1 MKSLQ
6 ITFLFLIVGILTT
19 AQEKTAL
26 YDSLFNTMHERNQF
40 KGSVLV
46 AEKGEVV
53 YENCFGY
60 ADRAAKT
67 ELNKHT
73 MFNTGSMSKLFTALA
88 IQQLAENGELAYSD
102 KVNKYLTEF
111 PYPDITIHHLLVH
124 AGGLPVDKSLL
135 DKVNW
140 DYSKIETNKDVLQVL
155 YEEKP
160 ELKFTPGEKS
170 RYSNLGYMILAEV
183 VKEVTQTD
191 FKCYLEEHIFEP
203 AGMDRTGIYD
213 REEIK
218 EMQNV
223 ARGYLFY
230 PFTGQYEQAIK
241 VPEFSFHY
249 AISGFE
255 GDGNVYSTVGD
266 LFRLYQT
273 LKNNELISKASWEK
287 ATTKHILA
295 RNMNGANEFGTSYGY
310 GWTIAA
316 APEPELV
323 VQRGGELPGYVSNLI
338 WEVRKDHL
346 LIYLMNDYL
355 SYLSYQK
362 MIYPAYWKITYRNKI
377 DIPKLMASTEL
388 SKIAVKSSLQEME
401 EKIQEIKNKP
411 GKYEIDVNGLRF
423 LVHKLKSLNKKEK
436 AQLLMRSFKPE

>member
-6 ITFLFLIVGILTT
+6 ISFLFLLIGFLTS

-26 YDSLFNTMHERNQF
+26 YDSLFSTMHERNQF

-111 PYPDITIHHLLVH
+111 PYPVITIHHLLVH

-140 DYSKIETNKDVLQVL
+140 DYSKIATNKDVLKVL

-160 ELKFTPGEKS
+160 ELKFAPGEKS
-170 RYSNLGYMILAEV
+170 RYSNLGYMVLAEV
-183 VKEVTQTD
+183 IKKASGKD
-191 FKCYLEEHIFEP
+191 FNHFLQEHIFEP
-203 AGMDRTGIYD
+203 AGMDRTGIYN

-218 EMQNV
+218 EMKNV

-230 PFTGQYEQAIK
+230 PFTGQYERAVE

-255 GDGNVYSTVGD
+255 GDGNVYSTIWD
-266 LFRLYQT
+266 LFSLYQA
-273 LKNNELISKASWEK
+273 LKNHELISKASWEK

-295 RNMNGANEFGTSYGY
+295 RNMNGVNEYETSYGY
-310 GWTIAA
+310 GWTIAP

-323 VQRGGELPGYVSNLI
+323 VQRG
-338 WEVRKDHL
+338 
-346 LIYLMNDYL
+346 
-355 SYLSYQK
+355 
-362 MIYPAYWKITYRNKI
+362 
-377 DIPKLMASTEL
+377 
-388 SKIAVKSSLQEME
+388 
-401 EKIQEIKNKP
+401 
-411 GKYEIDVNGLRF
+411 
-423 LVHKLKSLNKKEK
+423 
-436 AQLLMRSFKPE
+436 